1 MKNYTYYTMSF
12 YYDKQ
17 GKAAFYEYATATY
30 RNGERKSLAISDII
44 EDAKEFEQALL
55 GCQTQDGWTLE
66 NVLEL
71 SGGYKA
77 LNYECTRE
85 HWN

>member
-30 RNGERKSLAISDII
+30 RNGERESLFISDII
-44 EDAKEFEQALL
+44 KDAKEFEQALV

-66 NVLEL
+66 RTIEL
-71 SGGYKA
+71 SGGYTA
-77 LNYECTRE
+77 MNYECTRE